1 MPILEELSGGKLKT
15 VSLVNF
21 SSEKE
26 LQGLIETNLEEVF
39 GCRFVATEFSTGSIH
54 SGRIDTL
61 ALSEDNN
68 PVIIEYK
75 KVENSNLVNQGL
87 FYLDWIKDHK
97 GDFELAV
104 QRALGDVEV
113 DWSHVRV
120 ICLAPGFDK
129 YSLHAVNHIDSG
141 LELWKYHRYSNKVL
155 EIQEVFRASES
166 KRFKELKPSAG
177 PASAS
182 QSREKEEYTF
192 NRHLDRA
199 SDETKRLVT
208 GFSELILSLDD
219 SIAEV
224 PQKLYIAYKLAKNIA
239 CMEVHRKKITI
250 FLSLDFEE
258 GMPSIARDVSTIGH
272 YGTGNLELSVS
283 SQEDLELIRPLVEES
298 YRRAGGN

>member
-1 MPILEELSGGKLKT
+1 MPILEELPGGTLKT
-15 VSLVNF
+15 VSLINF

-26 LQGLIETNLEEVF
+26 LQSLIEFNLEEVF
-39 GCRFVATEFSTGSIH
+39 GCRFIATEFSTGSVH

-61 ALSEDNN
+61 ALSEDGN

-104 QRALGDVEV
+104 QKALGDVNV

-120 ICLAPGFDK
+120 ICLAPSFDK

-141 LELWKYHRYSNKVL
+141 LELWRYHRYQNKVL
-155 EIQEVFRASES
+155 EIEEVFRASDSKRSRES
-166 KRFKELKPSAG
+166 KNSLGSPLLTKGSD
-177 PASAS
+177 
-182 QSREKEEYTF
+182 KEEYNF
-192 NRHLDRA
+192 EQHLNRA
-199 SDETKRLVT
+199 STETEGLVIA
-208 GFSELILSLDD
+208 FSEFMSALDD

-224 PQKLYIAYKLAKNIA
+224 PQKFYVAYKLAKNIA
-239 CMEVHRKKITI
+239 CLEVHKKKITI
-250 FLSLDFEE
+250 FLSLDYEQ
-258 GMPSIARDVSTIGH
+258 GMPEFARDVSNIGH
-272 YGTGNLELSVS
+272 YGTGNLEISVS
-283 SQEDLELIRPLVEES
+283 SLDELEMAKPFIEQS